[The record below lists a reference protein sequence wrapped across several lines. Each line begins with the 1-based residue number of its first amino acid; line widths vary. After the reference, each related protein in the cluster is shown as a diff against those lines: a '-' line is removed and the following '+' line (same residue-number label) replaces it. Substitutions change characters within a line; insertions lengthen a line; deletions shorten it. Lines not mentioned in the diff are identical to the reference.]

1 MSGLFKGSTVL
12 ITGAAG
18 GFGSAAAR
26 RFGEEGANLVLSDY
40 NAEALEATCGQI
52 AADHGC
58 DIASLAGDVADE
70 SLSENLVALAVDR
83 FGRLDVALNNAGIA
97 QEVFERLPKVDSDE
111 ARRIV
116 DIDLMGVFYALKY
129 QLPVMERQFRET
141 GTGGA
146 IVNVASVAGV
156 TGASGLSVYAAAKHG
171 VVGLTRSVAQ
181 EYARLG
187 VRINAVCPSFARTPM
202 ATELLD
208 VEVRGKVVTE
218 QQLVRGI
225 PMARLAEVEEVVEAF
240 VFASSPKNSFMTGQ
254 TLHVDGGLTAY

>member
-1 MSGLFKGSTVL
+1 MTGLFDGATVL

-18 GFGSAAAR
+18 GFGGAAAR
-26 RFGEEGANLVLSDY
+26 RYAQEGARLVPSDH
-40 NAEALEATCGQI
+40 NAEALQAVCGEI
-52 AADHGC
+52 AEEQGS
-58 DIASLAGDVADE
+58 DIASLAGDIADE
-70 SLSENLVALAVDR
+70 SLSEKLAALAVDR
-83 FGRLDVALNNAGIA
+83 FGRLDVAVNNAGIA
-97 QEVFERLPKVDSDE
+97 QEAFERLPKTDSAE

-116 DIDLMGVFYALKY
+116 DVDLMGMFYALKH
-129 QLPVMERQFRET
+129 QLPVMEKQFRES

-156 TGASGLSVYAAAKHG
+156 TGAQGLSVYAAAKHG
-171 VVGLTRSVAQ
+171 VVGFTRSVAQ

-202 ATELLD
+202 ATDMLD
-208 VEVRGKVVTE
+208 VEVRGKVISE

-225 PMARLAEVEEVVEAF
+225 PMARLAEVGEVIEAF
-240 VFASSPKNSFMTGQ
+240 LFASSPKNSFMTGQ

>member
-1 MSGLFKGSTVL
+1 MAGLFEGATVL

-26 RFGEEGANLVLSDY
+26 RYAQEGARLVLSDY
-40 NAEALEATCGQI
+40 DAGALEAICLEI
-52 AADHGC
+52 AEEHGGEM
-58 DIASLAGDVADE
+58 ASLAGDIADE
-70 SLSENLVALAVDR
+70 GLSENLAALAVDR
-83 FGRLDVALNNAGIA
+83 FGRLDVAVNNAGIA
-97 QEVFERLPKVDSDE
+97 QDAFERLPKTNSDE
-111 ARRIV
+111 ARRIIDV
-116 DIDLMGVFYALKY
+116 DLMGMFYALKY
-129 QLPVMERQFRET
+129 QLPVMEKQFRSG

-171 VVGLTRSVAQ
+171 VVGLTRSTAQ

-202 ATELLD
+202 ATSLLGVD
-208 VEVRGKVVTE
+208 VRGKVVTE
-218 QQLVRGI
+218 DQMVRGI
-225 PMARLAEVEEVVEAF
+225 PMGRLAEIEEVIEAF
-240 VFASSPKNSFMTGQ
+240 IFASSPSNSFMTGQ

>member
-1 MSGLFKGSTVL
+1 MAGLFDGATVL

-26 RFGEEGANLVLSDY
+26 RYAHEGARLVLSDR
-40 NAEALEATCGQI
+40 NSGALDAIGLEIAEERGSEVATLTG
-52 AADHGC
+52 
-58 DIASLAGDVADE
+58 DISDE
-70 SLSENLVALAVDR
+70 DLSENLVALAVDR
-83 FGRLDVALNNAGIA
+83 FGRLDVAINNAGIA
-97 QEVFERLPKVDSDE
+97 QDAFERLPKTGSEE

-116 DIDLMGVFYALKY
+116 DVNLMGMFFALKH
-129 QLPVMERQFRET
+129 QLPVMERQFRSG

-156 TGASGLSVYAAAKHG
+156 TGASGLSVYSAAKHG
-171 VVGLTRSVAQ
+171 VVGLTRSTAQ

-202 ATELLD
+202 ATDMLN
-208 VEVRGKVVTE
+208 VEVRGRVVTE
-218 QQLVRGI
+218 EQMVRGI
-225 PMARLAEVEEVVEAF
+225 PMGRLAEIEEVIEAF
-240 VFASSPKNSFMTGQ
+240 IFASSPTNSFMTGQ

>member
-1 MSGLFKGSTVL
+1 LTGLFEGATVL
-12 ITGAAG
+12 ITGASG

-26 RFGEEGANLVLSDY
+26 RYAHEGAKLVLSDY
-40 NAEALEATCGQI
+40 SAEALDAICGEI
-52 AADHGC
+52 AEEHGSK
-58 DIASLAGDVADE
+58 IASLAGDIADE
-70 SLSENLVALAVDR
+70 GLSENLVALAVRD
-83 FGRLDVALNNAGIA
+83 FGRLDIAINNAGIA
-97 QEVFERLPKVDSDE
+97 QDAFERLPKTSSDE

-116 DIDLMGVFYALKY
+116 DVDLMGMFYALKH
-129 QLPVMERQFRET
+129 QLPVMEKQFRES

-156 TGASGLSVYAAAKHG
+156 TGASGLAVYAAAKHG
-171 VVGLTRSVAQ
+171 VVGFTRSTAQ

-202 ATELLD
+202 ATEMLG
-208 VEVRGKVVTE
+208 VEVHGKVVTE

-225 PMARLAEVEEVVEAF
+225 PMGRLAEVEEVIEAF

-254 TLHVDGGLTAY
+254 TLHVDGGLTGY